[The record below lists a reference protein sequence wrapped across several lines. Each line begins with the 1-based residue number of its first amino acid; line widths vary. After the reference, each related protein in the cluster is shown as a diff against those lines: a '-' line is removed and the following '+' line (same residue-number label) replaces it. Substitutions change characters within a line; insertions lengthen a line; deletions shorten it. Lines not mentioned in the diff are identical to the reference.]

1 MTVPDSAA
9 MMYWPG
15 LQIWQHFVLQIL
27 IAPKTKKLKIK
38 NKNNFHKLDLGN
50 L

>member
-15 LQIWQHFVLQIL
+15 L
-27 IAPKTKKLKIK
+27 KTFDVIRDVSN
-38 NKNNFHKLDLGN
+38 NKNNTREYNILHWFLSVT
-50 L
+50 